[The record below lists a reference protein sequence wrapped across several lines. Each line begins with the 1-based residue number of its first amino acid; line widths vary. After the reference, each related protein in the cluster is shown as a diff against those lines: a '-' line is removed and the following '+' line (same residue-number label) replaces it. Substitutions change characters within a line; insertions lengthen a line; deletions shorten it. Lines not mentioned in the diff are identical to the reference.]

1 MKGHLDA
8 KELESYKKED
18 LQDLA
23 RKLGVSD
30 EGTKAEI
37 AARCAA
43 VEVDVP
49 DESELTDEEKAAA
62 EQAAKEAAE
71 KAAAEQAA
79 KEAAEKEAAEKAA
92 AEQAAK
98 EAAEKEAAEK
108 AAAEQAAK
116 EAAEKEAAEKA
127 AAEQAAKEAAEKEAA
142 EKAAAEQAAKEDA
155 EKAAGKVK
163 VEVTKRYLDKQLN
176 QIKDAGET
184 FTVDK
189 ARADELVAAKVAK
202 IKG

>member
-49 DESELTDEEKAAA
+49 DESKLTDEEKAAA
-62 EQAAKEAAE
+62 QQAAAQQAE
-71 KAAAEQAA
+71 KAT
-79 KEAAEKEAAEKAA
+79 
-92 AEQAAK
+92 
-98 EAAEKEAAEK
+98 
-108 AAAEQAAK
+108 
-116 EAAEKEAAEKA
+116 
-127 AAEQAAKEAAEKEAA
+127 
-142 EKAAAEQAAKEDA
+142 
-155 EKAAGKVK
+155 
-163 VEVTKRYLDKQLN
+163 VEITERYLDKQFN
-176 QIKDAGET
+176 QIKEIGEI

-189 ARADELVAAKVAK
+189 ARAEKLVAAKVAK
-202 IKG
+202 IKE

>member
-1 MKGHLDA
+1 MKGYLDA

-71 KAAAEQAA
+71 K
-79 KEAAEKEAAEKAA
+79 EAAEKAA

-98 EAAEKEAAEK
+98 EA
-108 AAAEQAAK
+108 
-116 EAAEKEAAEKA
+116 
-127 AAEQAAKEAAEKEAA
+127 
-142 EKAAAEQAAKEDA
+142 A

-176 QIKDAGET
+176 QIKDTGEI

>member
-49 DESELTDEEKAAA
+49 DESELTDEEKAVA
-62 EQAAKEAAE
+62 ER
-71 KAAAEQAA
+71 AA

-92 AEQAAK
+92 AERAAK
-98 EAAEKEAAEK
+98 EAA
-108 AAAEQAAK
+108 
-116 EAAEKEAAEKA
+116 
-127 AAEQAAKEAAEKEAA
+127 
-142 EKAAAEQAAKEDA
+142 D
-155 EKAAGKVK
+155 KAAGKVK
-163 VEVTKRYLDKQLN
+163 VEATQRYLDKQLN

-189 ARADELVAAKVAK
+189 ARADELVDAKVAK
-202 IKG
+202 IKE